1 MSGRGLLQLYRIIP
15 TLQAPSDH
23 MRKAMSR
30 SRASLPALA
39 LLGLILN
46 STPAAAETAAP
57 AAPPV
62 HVSIEDFRYLDTSQE
77 PVDQTSVHQA
87 RMQTLMAGLRKDIAA
102 DPRFLLA
109 HSFTQSCTDEAQAG
123 PDPSA
128 GAKIRIVGGVHKVS
142 TLVQWARVRL
152 VDAGTNKVLH
162 YRLYTFRGDS
172 QDAWDHAEAFLSE
185 DIRSSLATLPIM
197 PAAAKKP
204 IAIAVFD
211 FELEDASAA
220 GANATEAEDAA
231 KIDDV
236 TSGVRELFEQS
247 GRYRLVDVSKADA
260 DAVRKH
266 TLSGCGGCDAAIA
279 RQLGADQSAVGVV
292 RRVSR
297 TEYVIRVQIR
307 DAQTGAVISNVNSGL
322 RMGADYSW
330 RRGAVR
336 LISDHM
342 LAP

>member
-1 MSGRGLLQLYRIIP
+1 
-15 TLQAPSDH
+15 
-23 MRKAMSR
+23 MSR

-46 STPAAAETAAP
+46 SSPAVAETTAP
-57 AAPPV
+57 AGPPV

-87 RMQTLMAGLRKDIAA
+87 RMQTLMTGLRKDIAA
-102 DPRFLLA
+102 DPRFRLA
-109 HSFTQSCTDEAQAG
+109 HSCTQPCTDEAQAG

-128 GAKIRIVGGVHKVS
+128 GVKVRIVGGVHKMS

-152 VDAGTNKVLH
+152 IDAGSNKVLH
-162 YRLYTFRGDS
+162 DRLYTFRGDS

-185 DIRSSLATLPIM
+185 DIRSSLATLPIL
-197 PAAAKKP
+197 PASAEKP

-231 KIDDV
+231 KIEDV

-247 GRYRLVDVSKADA
+247 GRYRLVDVGNATADA
-260 DAVRKH
+260 AKEH
-266 TLSGCGGCDAAIA
+266 TLRDCGGCDAAIA

-297 TEYVIRVQIR
+297 TEYVIRIQIR
-307 DAQTGAVISNVNSGL
+307 DAQTGTVISNANSGL

-336 LISDHM
+336 LISDHV
-342 LAP
+342 LGP